1 MILCIKKI
9 KKLFLLVLTLLTVA
23 NSLYAQTEFPA
34 GDYWSLNAG
43 AGMSAILVD
52 GLSYQIIIDPK
63 LWLSPPLMVGSKIG
77 VNYSTDNILTFEG
90 QAYLRWNF
98 FRLGKT
104 EKTTNIFLQGGVGMI
119 AAYRGNSMPF
129 DDVTMTRGSLLA
141 EGALGVTIPLSDR
154 WHIEPLVRGG
164 YPHMGGFSLTAGYK
178 FPLPQKTKYQ
188 TRTEYIE
195 IIKTIPQKEIVKR
208 IMVTA
213 VEYIIFGP
221 DTSKYNVGIDND
233 ARGLNELALDYTAKT
248 LVENPDYLVR
258 IEGHANPF
266 TVDPSEYDELMLLSS
281 MRANTITE
289 QLKAKGVSEE
299 QMVVIAFGGTKT
311 ATSDYNSRNRNR
323 RVELIII
330 KVDADF

>member
-1 MILCIKKI
+1 
-9 KKLFLLVLTLLTVA
+9 
-23 NSLYAQTEFPA
+23 
-34 GDYWSLNAG
+34 
-43 AGMSAILVD
+43 
-52 GLSYQIIIDPK
+52 
-63 LWLSPPLMVGSKIG
+63 
-77 VNYSTDNILTFEG
+77 
-90 QAYLRWNF
+90 
-98 FRLGKT
+98 
-104 EKTTNIFLQGGVGMI
+104 
-119 AAYRGNSMPF
+119 
-129 DDVTMTRGSLLA
+129 
-141 EGALGVTIPLSDR
+141 
-154 WHIEPLVRGG
+154 
-164 YPHMGGFSLTAGYK
+164 
-178 FPLPQKTKYQ
+178 
-188 TRTEYIE
+188 
-195 IIKTIPQKEIVKR
+195 
-208 IMVTA
+208 MVTA

-221 DTSKYNVGIDND
+221 DTSKYNVGIDKD